1 MTSFQNGDSGFA
13 VQLNDFRNLVI
24 ADLLNTY
31 FQLYNIFELFHY
43 VFDED
48 SSWLY
53 ISLLQKVLAIIL
65 AKIENDELLD
75 FLLKLQAVFLKQ
87 NRVLR

>member
-1 MTSFQNGDSGFA
+1 
-13 VQLNDFRNLVI
+13 
-24 ADLLNTY
+24 LNTY

-48 SSWLY
+48 SSWLH

-65 AKIENDELLD
+65 AKIENDKLLD
-75 FLLKLQAVFLKQ
+75 FLLELQAVFLKQ
-87 NRVLR
+87 NRVLS